1 MPELPEVETVTR
13 GLRPKLIGRKITSIE
28 LHRANLRFNFPK
40 KLPELTKGRK
50 VKDIT
55 RVSKY
60 ILIILDNDAQL
71 LLHLGMSGRL
81 SFYDKKSFKRDKH
94 DHVVF
99 SFNKGLM
106 LAFNDARRFGVLDYI
121 APQSSHLLLKTVGMD
136 PFDKTLTPQWLFEH
150 CSRRTCDMKAF
161 LMNQK
166 IIAGLGNIYV
176 SEALFRAGIWP
187 ERTAK
192 KVTLA
197 ECKKLVPAIR
207 AVLNEAIKAGGSS
220 LRDYVQV
227 DGELGYFQSK
237 FKVYGR
243 EGKPCPV
250 CRKQI
255 LRLTQAGR
263 SSFACK
269 HCQK

>member
-1 MPELPEVETVTR
+1 MPELPEVETVAR
-13 GLRPKLIGRKITSIE
+13 GLRPKLVGRKISAVE

-50 VKDIT
+50 ITGIT
-55 RVSKY
+55 RLSKY
-60 ILIILDNDAQL
+60 ILIEIDNGAQL

-81 SFYDKKSFKRDKH
+81 SFYNRKSFKRDKH

-99 SFNKGLM
+99 SFDKGPM
-106 LAFNDARRFGVLDYI
+106 LAFNDARRFGILDYI
-121 APQSSHLLLKTVGMD
+121 APKATHRLLTHVGMD
-136 PFDKTLTPQWLFEH
+136 PFDKALTPQWLFDH
-150 CSRRTCDMKAF
+150 CAKRTCDMKAF

-187 ERTAK
+187 ERMAN

-207 AVLNEAIKAGGSS
+207 AVLNAAIKAGGSS

-237 FKVYGR
+237 FKVYSR
-243 EGKPCPV
+243 KDQPCPV
-250 CRKQI
+250 CRRPI

-263 SSFACK
+263 SSYACK